1 MAATQDWGYII
12 FAKILCRPLIGVT
25 DWRREAPRQAATCS
39 SFMDTAFAL
48 ASAEPSVATV
58 ILAGAWPRVQ
68 EEVSTNSE
76 RFVAVG
82 PYSGSTA
89 TQDLFH
95 YGLQRAV
102 AFLVT
107 SGKQVII
114 LGDVPRWRFDVMQV
128 ALSKASPLRSRLA
141 PWLWS
146 LAPRDFPDRPG
157 LDFVYQPSAEN
168 ISFFNGLS
176 RKGSVRFIDLFG
188 RFCGDG
194 TCVYERDGEPL
205 FVDSGHLSTS
215 GSSYALQG
223 VHL

>member
-1 MAATQDWGYII
+1 
-12 FAKILCRPLIGVT
+12 
-25 DWRREAPRQAATCS
+25 
-39 SFMDTAFAL
+39 MDTAFTL
-48 ASAEPSVATV
+48 VSADPSVTTV
-58 ILAGAWPRVQ
+58 ILAGAWPRA
-68 EEVSTNSE
+68 EEDVSTTLE

-89 TQDLFH
+89 TLDLFH
-95 YGLQRAV
+95 YGLERAV
-102 AFLVT
+102 AFLV
-107 SGKQVII
+107 SAGKQVVI

-157 LDFVYQPSAEN
+157 LDFVYRPSAEN
-168 ISFFNGLS
+168 NHFFSELS
-176 RKGSVRFIDLFG
+176 RNESVRFIDLFG

-205 FVDSGHLSTS
+205 FVDRGHLSTS